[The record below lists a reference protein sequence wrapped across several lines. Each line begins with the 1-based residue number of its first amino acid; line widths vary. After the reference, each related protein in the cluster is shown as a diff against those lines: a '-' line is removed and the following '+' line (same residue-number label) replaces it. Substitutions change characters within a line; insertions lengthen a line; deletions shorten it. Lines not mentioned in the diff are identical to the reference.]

1 MAEKLSSIVI
11 RAAAVLLMLVL
22 VSTSMVTGRYARY
35 TTSASGEDSA
45 RVARFS
51 VTDTISTEA
60 GKHFS
65 TSNEVDILF
74 TPGYIHPV
82 TIIVAND
89 SEVAISYTVT
99 PEVPYNNL
107 GLQFSMSKKQ
117 ADNSYASL
125 GAGVYGCELAPNED
139 AEFILYIT
147 YPSTGNDQLNMGKV
161 DIVRLTLN
169 ATQID

>member
-51 VTDTISTEA
+51 VTDTVN
-60 GKHFS
+60 GFS
-65 TSNEVDILF
+65 SQQDVDMLF
-74 TPGYIHPV
+74 TPGYTRAVNITV
-82 TIIVAND
+82 TND
-89 SEVAISYTVT
+89 SEVAIRYSVT
-99 PEVPYNNL
+99 PEVPYENPNL

-125 GAGVYGCELAPNED
+125 GTGVYGCELAPDED